1 LFLVTEDWYFCTHRL
16 PIAVA
21 AHKAGHDVV
30 VVTRVTSHRT
40 VIEQAG
46 IRVVPLY
53 KLRRSSLNPFREIAA
68 LVELVVIYRKEK
80 PDLVHQVALKPVIYG
95 STAAHLT
102 NITLIVNALGGLGLI
117 YSSRSLTARLL
128 KPALIVALRL
138 ISNKLGTR
146 LILQNINDID
156 VVTQKSRVDRRN
168 ICLIRSS
175 GVDLLQYGARE
186 QPSGVPIVLLASRM
200 LWDKGVGEFV
210 KVASMFRKEGVS
222 ARFVLVGKPDPE
234 NPSAISRQQLQAW
247 NDSGEIEWWGHRDNM
262 PEVLS
267 QARIFCLPSYYG
279 EGIPKVLIEAMGS
292 ARPIVTTDMPGCN
305 EVVRSGQN
313 GLLVKPR
320 DVEDLARALKVLL
333 LDDLKCQ
340 QMGKEG
346 RQIAEK
352 EYSLTRVVA
361 ETMEIYRELLG
372 KD

>member
-1 LFLVTEDWYFCTHRL
+1 MFLVTEDWYFCTHRL

-30 VVTRVTSHRT
+30 VVTRVTSHKT

-68 LVELVVIYRKEK
+68 LGELVTIYRKEK

-95 STAAHLT
+95 SIAAHLS
-102 NITLIVNALGGLGLI
+102 NIALIVNALGGLGLI
-117 YSSRSLTARLL
+117 FSSQSSFARLL
-128 KPALIVALRL
+128 KPALVVAFRL
-138 ISNKLGTR
+138 ISNKSGTR
-146 LILQNINDID
+146 LILQNTNDVT
-156 VVTQKSRVDRRN
+156 VVAQAGVDRRN
-168 ICLIRSS
+168 ISIIRSS
-175 GVDLLQYGARE
+175 GVNVLEYGVRE
-186 QPSGVPIVLLASRM
+186 PPSGVPIVLLASRM

-210 KVASMFRKEGVS
+210 KVASMFRKQGVS

-234 NPSAISRQQLQAW
+234 NPSAITRQQLQAW
-247 NDSGEIEWWGHRDNM
+247 NDSGEIEWWGHRHNM

-279 EGIPKVLIEAMGS
+279 EGIPKVLVEAMAS

-305 EVVRSGQN
+305 EVVRPGQN

-333 LDDLKCQ
+333 LDDSKCQ

-361 ETMEIYRELLG
+361 ETMVIYRELLG
-372 KD
+372 KN